1 MFSRRQ
7 ILLLAGE
14 TAASLA
20 LTGCAA
26 SPPLKKEIFPE
37 FGDAARPY
45 LGLATTLR
53 EEYDYDA
60 SIEGKLPHDLQ
71 GTLYRNGPGLF
82 DRGGMRKRNILDGDG
97 MVQSF
102 RFDGGRCRYRNRF
115 VRTRKFVDEEAAGH
129 FIYQSWSTQSPGGFW
144 KNFLGTDIVGQ
155 AGITVFPWRGRLY
168 AFDECSLPYEL
179 DTDDLRTYG
188 ISSLG
193 LPKDLTIYAAH
204 AKFDAETGEWLHF
217 GVLYGPSPK
226 LHVTVFKPSG
236 RLKEHRVLAMPRSVY
251 MHDWA
256 VSGRRLVFV
265 FHPVKLSPWPV
276 FLGRSSMLE
285 SLTWKQEWGNLILV
299 LDREGK
305 EPPVMLE
312 ARACYMWHSVN
323 AYDHGGDVVVDFIGY
338 DNPDHFIGKDPIA
351 SAVMVGRRGENQ
363 YPGKLR
369 RYLINP
375 AAKTIREEIIDDG
388 NFEWPRVN
396 ERYRCYNYR
405 TAYMLNTMPGEFFWT
420 KVRRV
425 DMRTGKMQSYD
436 FGAGSY
442 LTEPVFVPLPGR
454 RYAPEEPAEPGYL
467 LVEVYDSRIR
477 RSYLAILRAER
488 LAEGPIAT
496 VRLKHHVPF
505 SYHGWWSARS

>member
-1 MFSRRQ
+1 
-7 ILLLAGE
+7 
-14 TAASLA
+14 
-20 LTGCAA
+20 
-26 SPPLKKEIFPE
+26 
-37 FGDAARPY
+37 
-45 LGLATTLR
+45 
-53 EEYDYDA
+53 
-60 SIEGKLPHDLQ
+60 
-71 GTLYRNGPGLF
+71 
-82 DRGGMRKRNILDGDG
+82 

-102 RFDGGRCRYRNRF
+102 RFDGERCRYRNRF
-115 VRTRKFVDEEAAGH
+115 VRTRKYLDEEAAGH

-144 KNFLGTDIVGQ
+144 KNFLGTNIVGQ

-179 DTDDLRTYG
+179 NTDDLGTYG

-204 AKFDAETGEWLHF
+204 AKFDPVTGEWLHF

-226 LHVTVFKPSG
+226 LHITIFEASG
-236 RLKEHRVLAMPRSVY
+236 LLKQHRVLDMPRSVY

-265 FHPVKLSPWPV
+265 LHPVKLSPWPV

-285 SLTWKQEWGNLILV
+285 SLSWKREWGNLILV
-299 LDREGK
+299 LDREGR

-312 ARACYMWHSVN
+312 TRACYMWHSVN
-323 AYDHGGDVVVDFIGY
+323 AYDRGGDVVVDFIGY
-338 DNPDHFIGKDPIA
+338 DNPDHFVGKDPIA
-351 SAVMVGRRGENQ
+351 SAVMVGRRGENL

-369 RYLINP
+369 RYLIAP

-388 NFEWPRVN
+388 NYEWPRVN
-396 ERYRCYNYR
+396 EQFRCYNYR
-405 TAYMLNTMPGEFFWT
+405 TAYMLSTMPGEFFWT

-425 DMRTGKMQSYD
+425 DMRTGKTQSYD

-454 RYAPEEPAEPGYL
+454 RYAPEEPEEPGYL

-477 RSYLAILRAER
+477 KSYLAILRAER
-488 LAEGPIAT
+488 VAEGPIAT